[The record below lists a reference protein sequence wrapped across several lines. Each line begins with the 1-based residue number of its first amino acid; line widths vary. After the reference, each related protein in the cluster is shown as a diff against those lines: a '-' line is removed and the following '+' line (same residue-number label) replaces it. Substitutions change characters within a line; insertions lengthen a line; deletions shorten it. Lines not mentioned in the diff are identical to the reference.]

1 MYSYLHGLVVNRP
14 CRLKRA
20 SVKIWASA
28 EATYSDCPLKT
39 KACGPDRERPL
50 QGKSWPAGSVAH
62 GSHAHGSHAHGPLPE
77 AAPSWWSTT
86 GAFASGS
93 KEQERSSLQR
103 MRNLPSTPLW
113 QEHWACV
120 HTPAHLCTT
129 ESGHHLQSPRG
140 RGPPPVCLAG
150 LKVYTRL

>member
-1 MYSYLHGLVVNRP
+1 MKDQCFNIRVCVSNVWLTEDVRP
-14 CRLKRA
+14 RQRKTTSRKVMA
-20 SVKIWASA
+20 SRQGR
-28 EATYSDCPLKT
+28 P
-39 KACGPDRERPL
+39 REPRPRE
-50 QGKSWPAGSVAH
+50 PR
-62 GSHAHGSHAHGPLPE
+62 PE
-77 AAPSWWSTT
+77 AAPSWWSAT

-120 HTPAHLCTT
+120 HAPAHLCTT
-129 ESGHHLQSPRG
+129 ESGHHLQSPGG